1 MPKVKAVKFF
11 ISAQFGNV
19 DTGRILEVSD
29 HQAKAFVSH
38 GFVKL
43 MAEDVPPESKKSPD
57 REGRSPLDF
66 TPPAGGRQ
74 ASGSSS
80 QAGTVSQKR
89 TAKKSVSGAKRARK
103 KRAKKKPKTS

>member
-1 MPKVKAVKFF
+1 MPRVKATRFF

-57 REGRSPLDF
+57 REGRNPLDF
-66 TPPAGGRQ
+66 TPPAGDQQ

-80 QAGTVSQKR
+80 QAGLASRKR
-89 TAKKSVSGAKRARK
+89 IVKKSVPGVKRARK